1 MYPWVS
7 TGSIENSRNHRES
20 DVNRCIQ
27 LEPVDPVETS
37 RNHMK
42 QLFRKILYKI
52 KIQWSHFTGQKY
64 WHTCCDIE
72 VDPISRQSETDEF
85 VVMAKTKTE
94 AIHKAIRRAAIKWCV
109 QDEHVYVFD
118 ITETT
123 SPVLLSGE

>member
-1 MYPWVS
+1 
-7 TGSIENSRNHRES
+7 
-20 DVNRCIQ
+20 
-27 LEPVDPVETS
+27 
-37 RNHMK
+37 MK

-64 WHTCCDIE
+64 WHVCCDVD

-94 AIHKAIRRAAIKWCV
+94 ARHKAIHRAAIKWYV
-109 QDEHVYVFD
+109 KEEQVYVFD
-118 ITETT
+118 TTETI